1 MARIMA
7 SQETYGDKYM
17 PEITQERLPVF
28 SKKTD
33 KLLCR
38 VSVEGVWIW
47 EKINKAWE
55 LVTFEEL
62 RAKVEAEKQKVAT
75 V

>member
-1 MARIMA
+1 
-7 SQETYGDKYM
+7 M

-28 SKKTD
+28 SKKTG

-38 VSVEGVWIW
+38 VSEDGVLIW

-62 RAKVEAEKQKVAT
+62 RAKVETEKQKVAT

>member
-1 MARIMA
+1 
-7 SQETYGDKYM
+7 M

-38 VSVEGVWIW
+38 VSAEGVWVW
-47 EKINKAWE
+47 EKMNKAWE

-62 RAKVEAEKQKVAT
+62 RAKVEEKQKAVT